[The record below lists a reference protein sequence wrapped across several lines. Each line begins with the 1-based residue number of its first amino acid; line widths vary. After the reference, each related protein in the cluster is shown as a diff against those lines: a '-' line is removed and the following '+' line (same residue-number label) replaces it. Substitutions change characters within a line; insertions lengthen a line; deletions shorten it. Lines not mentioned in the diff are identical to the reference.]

1 MQGNHF
7 LILCL
12 YVDDLIYTGNN
23 SQMMEEF
30 KKAMMQKYEMTDLGL
45 MRYFLGMQVKQRP
58 RQIFISQEKY
68 VDDLLKKFNMQ
79 DCKPLATPMAMN
91 KKLSKDDGQN
101 KVDATV
107 YRSLVGSLIY
117 LTNSRLDI
125 VHAVSIVSRFMSNP
139 SKAHFAAAKRI
150 LRYVKGTKDFGILYE
165 ADRDFNLTGYTD
177 SDWAGSTNDRK
188 STSGYVFFLGNKAI

>member
-1 MQGNHF
+1 M
-7 LILCL
+7 I
-12 YVDDLIYTGNN
+12 
-23 SQMMEEF
+23 
-30 KKAMMQKYEMTDLGL
+30 DLGL

-58 RQIFISQEKY
+58 GQIFISQEKY
-68 VDDLLKKFNMQ
+68 ADDLLKKFNMQ

-91 KKLSKDDGQN
+91 EKLSKDDGQN

-117 LTNSRLDI
+117 LTNSRPDI

-177 SDWAGSTNDRK
+177 SDWAGITDDRK
-188 STSGYVFFLGNKAI
+188 STSGYVFLLGKKAISWAF